1 MLSIMSGVQTRFYKW
16 GAEGKGEGRCLEVSE
31 FYEFLLAIG
40 LFFMTLK

>member
-1 MLSIMSGVQTRFYKW
+1 MSGVQTRFYKW
-16 GAEGKGEGRCLEVSE
+16 GAEGKGEGGGCLEVSE